1 MSESMIFDTQLL
13 SAAFRLNGGL
23 DIRDAVTSSV
33 SLGELFGMYYTEPR
47 SRRTYQDV
55 KLFIPNFKSI
65 MPEPLRGSWHPRVF
79 KRSSGRIEFYF
90 RDEYPTVFEYNSLG
104 LAAAVNNACFDAISL
119 AIEPLSRREKQRIR
133 SIWSFLVDN
142 RVSCKPLGASIA
154 SQAMNL
160 VSFAGARYTFKP
172 NFRNSLNDL
181 IVFATALQHCLEVT
195 TADKL
200 LARIVAEYA
209 GVSTVET
216 DDVVRLSFAGAQRPE
231 PGPKQAYKNRGWA
244 LACTL
249 GIDRDEFR
257 ARKALVRR
265 ARHIATKRFT

>member
-1 MSESMIFDTQLL
+1 
-13 SAAFRLNGGL
+13 
-23 DIRDAVTSSV
+23 
-33 SLGELFGMYYTEPR
+33 
-47 SRRTYQDV
+47 
-55 KLFIPNFKSI
+55 

-160 VSFAGARYTFKP
+160 VSFAGARYAFKP

-200 LARIVAEYA
+200 LAR
-209 GVSTVET
+209 S
-216 DDVVRLSFAGAQRPE
+216 LP
-231 PGPKQAYKNRGWA
+231 NM
-244 LACTL
+244 L
-249 GIDRDEFR
+249 
-257 ARKALVRR
+257 ALVQSRPTMLFGSPLQ
-265 ARHIATKRFT
+265 ALKGQNLGQSRHIRTADGLWLVP